1 MIQIDKLLRFRLYHQ
16 EILVTIIFFFT
27 RKRIAKKAA
36 TIKKFEYLPIG
47 SELKRQTDSAKKKY
61 QVLHKVY
68 EFDKK
73 RK

>member
-16 EILVTIIFFFT
+16 EILVTMNFFT
-27 RKRIAKKAA
+27 RKRIAKKAE
-36 TIKKFEYLPIG
+36 TIKKFEYSPIG
-47 SELKRQTDSAKKKY
+47 SELKRQTDSVKKKC

-73 RK
+73 KK